1 MTSKCYVKKIE
12 EIDSE
17 TRKLYSAGIISL
29 KSLKEAGLERLSSL
43 LGETS
48 RRRFILICIK
58 MRILYLNR
66 KVFFYNAL

>member
-43 LGETS
+43 LGEAS

>member
-29 KSLKEAGLERLSSL
+29 KSLKEAGLEKLSSL
-43 LGETS
+43 LGRGVAQKIYTY
-48 RRRFILICIK
+48 
-58 MRILYLNR
+58 LYKNENTLL
-66 KVFFYNAL
+66 K